1 MKKTNKVLAQ
11 LLALTLGVSSIA
23 SLGACGNNYSSGEQI
38 DPNRTQLYVF
48 NFAGGFGVDWLKS
61 VKSRYEELH
70 KHDKYEDGKEGIQ
83 IYITNEKTAAS
94 DLMSKVLD
102 DREEVYFTEDADYYA
117 LKNAGILKDITSAV
131 TDSLTAFGE
140 NGTVENKLTPE
151 QQAYYGIQE
160 NGETHY
166 YALPHYAAYYGLTY
180 NMDLF
185 ESKDY
190 YFAADASEYED
201 SGNIEDLFV
210 SNLNPQKSVGIDGV
224 PHTYDDGL
232 PTTYEEFFILCDR
245 IKGDGNIPLL
255 WTGHNYKDYITA
267 FMNSLVTDYEG
278 LEGMMKHYTLSG
290 SVDNLGTIQN
300 GQFVKDAQPTTIT
313 PATGYEL
320 ARQESKYLALEFI
333 KKMITTDGY
342 AGRLCFN
349 SSYWHYDAENTFLK
363 AGVYEGTT
371 PAAMLLDG
379 VWWQEEAR
387 ATFNEMI
394 AAKGDSYSQ
403 SNRRFGFMPLPK
415 ANQEEV
421 DQARQDQ
428 RAQTLYNAQYSIAFI
443 KKNIADWK
451 LPIAL
456 DFMQF
461 VNTRESLVEFTTV
474 TGTTKA
480 LTYSLNDSEKA
491 LLSPYGRSV
500 IELQENSDI
509 VYPFSNKPAFVNN
522 ASHFGTTALYKISE
536 SQLYPAEGFHDYKS
550 MTAASWFTSM
560 YTYNKNTLWPL
571 LNL

>member
-1 MKKTNKVLAQ
+1 MKKTNKLLAQ
-11 LLALTLGVSSIA
+11 ILALMLSVGSVA
-23 SLGACGNNYSSGEQI
+23 SLGACGNSYQLGEQI

-70 KHDKYEDGKEGIQ
+70 KNDKYEEGKEGIQ
-83 IYITNEKTAAS
+83 IYITNEKQAAS
-94 DLMSKVLD
+94 ELMSKILD
-102 DREEVYFTEDADYYA
+102 DREEVYFTEGGSYYA
-117 LKNAGILKDITSAV
+117 LKNAGVLKDITTAV
-131 TDSLTAFGE
+131 TGVSAYESVTVESKLTA
-140 NGTVENKLTPE
+140 E
-151 QQAYYGIQE
+151 QQAFYGIE
-160 NGETHY
+160 EGGKKHY

-180 NMDLF
+180 NIDLF
-185 ESKDY
+185 EDKDY
-190 YFAADASEYED
+190 YFAADTSEYEI
-201 SGNIEDLFV
+201 SGNVEDLFV
-210 SNLNPQKSVGIDGV
+210 SNLNPGKSVGIDGI
-224 PHTYDDGL
+224 PNTTDDGL

-278 LEGMMKHYTLSG
+278 LDNMMKHYTYEG
-290 SVDNLGTIQN
+290 TVDNLGTIVN
-300 GQFVKDAQPTTIT
+300 GEFVKDAQPTRIT
-313 PATGYEL
+313 PSNGYEL

-333 KKMITTDGY
+333 RKMITTDGY
-342 AGRLCFN
+342 SGRLCFN

-363 AGVYEGTT
+363 AGVYEKTT

-394 AAKGDSYSQ
+394 DAKGDNYSQ
-403 SNRRFGFMPLPK
+403 KNRRFGFMPLPK
-415 ANQEEV
+415 ANQEKV
-421 DQARQDQ
+421 DEARTEKLS
-428 RAQTLYNAQYSIAFI
+428 QTLYNAQNSIAFV

-461 VNTRESLVEFTTV
+461 VNTQASLVEFTTI

-480 LTYSLNDSEKA
+480 LNYSLSTDEKNA
-491 LLSPYGRSV
+491 LSPYGRSV
-500 IELQENSDI
+500 LELQEKSEV
-509 VYPFSNKPAFVNN
+509 VYPFSNKPIFVNN
-522 ASHFGTTALYKISE
+522 ASHFSTTALYKISE

-550 MTAASWFTSM
+550 MTAAQWFTNM
-560 YTYNKNTLWPL
+560 YNYNKNTRWGL
-571 LNL
+571 LTY